1 MTDNASGQP
10 HTAHTCEQVPLIY
23 VGPRTVNIRP
33 GGVLS
38 DLAPTLLD
46 LMDLPTPK
54 EMTGQSLIQID
65 QADKA
70 IRP

>member
-1 MTDNASGQP
+1 
-10 HTAHTCEQVPLIY
+10 
-23 VGPRTVNIRP
+23 VNIRP

-70 IRP
+70 LRP